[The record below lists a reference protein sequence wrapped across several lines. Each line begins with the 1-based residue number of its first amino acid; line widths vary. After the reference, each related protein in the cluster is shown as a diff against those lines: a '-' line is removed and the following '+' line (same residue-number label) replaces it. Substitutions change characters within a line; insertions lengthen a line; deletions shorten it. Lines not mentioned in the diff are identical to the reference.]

1 MMVPEFEQAVKTL
14 EVGGISAPIQ
24 TQFGWHVI
32 KLNDSRVM
40 EAPTLP
46 EARGEIEQ
54 RLRQSKTEA
63 HIQGLVAGA
72 QVTRV
77 EAGEIDPA
85 LLLNQALLD

>member
-1 MMVPEFEQAVKTL
+1 
-14 EVGGISAPIQ
+14 
-24 TQFGWHVI
+24 VI
-32 KLNDSRVM
+32 KLNDSRAM

-54 RLRQSKTEA
+54 RLRQSKTEV